1 MTFLRRIKHKSWI
14 LGLTGLVLSLVLS
27 QRGRPDEVCGLN
39 VDIRSSSFD
48 PPPDRVMR
56 SDSFTHFCCVHWTN
70 WQVMKVGAAL
80 AMLDDSVRIVRSSF
94 PTTVTKTDLFLLLL
108 WTLLECCS
116 FFLPLCVPL
125 PGSARDIH
133 RSILSRA
140 HLSLCLSSFIAP
152 LPHSVIQ
159 FPFWAYYAKIS
170 PCLVGS
176 PSFIA
181 LIFHF
186 YLAHSLERRQ

>member
-1 MTFLRRIKHKSWI
+1 MHSRPPRSCFVLGFDPEGPAWWVLWSQYGNMVAQLRPTTRAC
-14 LGLTGLVLSLVLS
+14 
-27 QRGRPDEVCGLN
+27 DEV
-39 VDIRSSSFD
+39 RSVHSSY
-48 PPPDRVMR
+48 
-56 SDSFTHFCCVHWTN
+56 FCCVHWTN

-80 AMLDDSVRIVRSSF
+80 ALLVYSVTIFRSSF
-94 PTTVTKTDLFLLLL
+94 RATVRKTDLFLLLL

-116 FFLPLCVPL
+116 FFLSPCVAL
-125 PGSARDIH
+125 PGSAWDIH

-140 HLSLCLSSFIAP
+140 HLSPCLSSFIAR

-159 FPFWAYYAKIS
+159 FPFWAYYAEIS

-176 PSFIA
+176 PSFIV

-186 YLAHSLERRQ
+186 YLSRSLERTH

>member
-1 MTFLRRIKHKSWI
+1 MNSRPHRSGFVTRSVPEGPAWWGLWTECGHTVEQLRPTPRSC
-14 LGLTGLVLSLVLS
+14 
-27 QRGRPDEVCGLN
+27 DEVRFLHSC
-39 VDIRSSSFD
+39 
-48 PPPDRVMR
+48 
-56 SDSFTHFCCVHWTN
+56 HFCCVHWTN

>member
-1 MTFLRRIKHKSWI
+1 MNSRPPRSGFVPQ
-14 LGLTGLVLSLVLS
+14 GLAWWGLWS
-27 QRGRPDEVCGLN
+27 QYGNMVEQLWPSTRECDEV
-39 VDIRSSSFD
+39 RSLHPS
-48 PPPDRVMR
+48 
-56 SDSFTHFCCVHWTN
+56 HLCCVHWTN
-70 WQVMKVGAAL
+70 WQVMTVGAAL
-80 AMLDDSVRIVRSSF
+80 PVLVYSVRIFRSSF

-116 FFLPLCVPL
+116 FFLPLCVTL
-125 PGSARDIH
+125 PSSAWDIH

-140 HLSLCLSSFIAP
+140 HLSPCLSSFIAR

-159 FPFWAYYAKIS
+159 FPFWVYYAEIS

-176 PSFIA
+176 PSFIV

-186 YLAHSLERRQ
+186 YLSRSLERRH